1 MLPALLVSS
10 VPILLISLAFG
21 SLLDTDTLAHRLWAR
36 QLVASGSLS
45 IAENGV
51 FNDVTVYY
59 PNTVLKP
66 LPLAVAV
73 IDELAGGSLL
83 EVLAPLTGILVILL
97 AGLAVLRISG
107 EDWPAACLAMAL
119 LGFSPIFVAAAIH
132 GNPSILLLGLLFAL
146 STGKTRWHMPVVIAL
161 PLVRPEGL
169 IYSVW
174 YLIHEKR
181 YRLMILLILPVAV
194 WPILNRLTAGY
205 WLWSMDAVR
214 YVVSAMSYPTPGVA
228 TFWPWA
234 LLRGLLT
241 IGPVLSAVMLLQK
254 QRKWRWGGAVLL
266 NLILLWLSLAGGS
279 LVLPRYLDHIFL
291 LMVPW
296 AVTGLAALAGGNRL
310 IRRIVFAGALAGV
323 LVPWPGFL
331 RESAFHAALRTE
343 LAVQA
348 DRGWGG
354 RLAVNELLV
363 PAIALQ
369 AGIPDASS
377 RFLALDRAAWE
388 HIDEDSLLTLGVDRV
403 LIVDHPLY
411 LPQHTKEYLMTLEH
425 IRIDTLM
432 TGAE

>member
-1 MLPALLVSS
+1 
-10 VPILLISLAFG
+10 
-21 SLLDTDTLAHRLWAR
+21 
-36 QLVASGSLS
+36 
-45 IAENGV
+45 
-51 FNDVTVYY
+51 
-59 PNTVLKP
+59 
-66 LPLAVAV
+66 
-73 IDELAGGSLL
+73 
-83 EVLAPLTGILVILL
+83 
-97 AGLAVLRISG
+97 
-107 EDWPAACLAMAL
+107 
-119 LGFSPIFVAAAIH
+119 
-132 GNPSILLLGLLFAL
+132 
-146 STGKTRWHMPVVIAL
+146 
-161 PLVRPEGL
+161 
-169 IYSVW
+169 
-174 YLIHEKR
+174 
-181 YRLMILLILPVAV
+181 
-194 WPILNRLTAGY
+194 
-205 WLWSMDAVR
+205 MDAVR
-214 YVVSAMSYPTPGVA
+214 YVVSGMSYPTPGVA

-388 HIDEDSLLTLGVDRV
+388 HIDEDSLLTLGVDWV